1 MQTTTYFNNSPSI
14 PLTMEQQYY
23 YAMQQHAMQ
32 QQQYHQQQQFA
43 QLQYQQQQQAYAHA
57 AQQQA
62 QFLYAQA
69 QAAQESSNLAQSHM
83 LAQQTFVYA
92 ESRRLE
98 LRAVAD
104 KALEAA
110 QELERTTNAPSC
122 TCKPKC
128 KGICRYRHC
137 RHFFGPAKFCRNGES
152 CEHLH
157 YRAECVEDAF
167 AAAAEAEAA
176 AANATVAATV
186 AAADLAGKQ
195 LPAAAGKYAEP
206 QAVPRATTLKS
217 SAPEWSPASDQTPS
231 NGAAVGVAAAPEEW
245 TAACAAVA
253 ANPLDAFLQSMG
265 IVLDTTH
272 ANDDAGSVATIEGSV
287 HGDADESHSVRSGQ

>member
-1 MQTTTYFNNSPSI
+1 MQTTTYFNNSPSV
-14 PLTMEQQYY
+14 PLTMEQQQYY
-23 YAMQQHAMQ
+23 YAMQQF
-32 QQQYHQQQQFA
+32 HQQQQFA
-43 QLQYQQQQQAYAHA
+43 QLQYQQQQQAYAYA

-62 QFLYAQA
+62 QYVHAQA
-69 QAAQESSNLAQSHM
+69 QAAQESSNLAQSRM

-176 AANATVAATV
+176 AANATAAATV

-195 LPAAAGKYAEP
+195 LPAAAAGKYAEP
-206 QAVPRATTLKS
+206 QELSRSTPLKS

-231 NGAAVGVAAAPEEW
+231 NGAAVVVAAPEEW